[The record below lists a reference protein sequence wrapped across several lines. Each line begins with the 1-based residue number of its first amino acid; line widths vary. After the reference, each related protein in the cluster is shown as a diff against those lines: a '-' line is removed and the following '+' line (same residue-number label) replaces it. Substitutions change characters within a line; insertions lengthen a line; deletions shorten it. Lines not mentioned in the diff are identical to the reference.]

1 MKQGRL
7 KINTII
13 TKEENMAYL
22 TYRLVQISSAAI
34 KAADVYYH
42 NAVGLKIR
50 ELRVLRL
57 LHDMPGSTPTEL
69 LENLELDKTLLSKNL
84 AALEQRG
91 LITRTVDERDNRR
104 QCLHLSKRGEEAWL
118 VAETIGHNL
127 EKDMFADLSDEE
139 WTQLQNLLERA
150 LESFNKWQKSH
161 S

>member
-1 MKQGRL
+1 
-7 KINTII
+7 
-13 TKEENMAYL
+13 MAYL

-42 NAVGLKIR
+42 DAVGLKIR

-91 LITRTVDERDNRR
+91 LIPAR
-104 QCLHLSKRGEEAWL
+104 
-118 VAETIGHNL
+118 
-127 EKDMFADLSDEE
+127 
-139 WTQLQNLLERA
+139 
-150 LESFNKWQKSH
+150 
-161 S
+161 